1 MSRFPRLARTV
12 AVAVTAL
19 SLSALS
25 IAVAPSAGAAASG
38 SMVDSGNGSLI
49 VTYSVSGGDDV
60 FLFLIAQGSTCSPS
74 SPFGQAY
81 LFSVPAVLVN
91 NDPWLGTSPATV
103 TAGNRAMNSQG
114 PNAVIA
120 AGFYQACLYTLNSGT
135 FALAQSLATTMGSP
149 TPTTTS
155 TTTTLAPGGS
165 TGADPAADPVAP
177 AFTG

>member
-60 FLFLIAQGSTCSPS
+60 FLMLIAQGSTCSPS
-74 SPFGQAY
+74 SPFGQAN
-81 LFSVPAVLVN
+81 LFFVPAVQVN

-103 TAGNRAMNSQG
+103 TAGNPAMNSQG

-120 AGFYQACLYTLNSGT
+120 AGYYQACLYTANSGT

-149 TPTTTS
+149 TPTTSS

-165 TGADPAADPVAP
+165 TGADPATDPVTP
-177 AFTG
+177 AYTG